1 MHNRS
6 RVPSVHEGFSDAHA
20 KDAAVANANGVA
32 IAPAAHKSQAVSYSV
47 AEMQVRFALVA
58 LATRRGVQRSLSPQ
72 AGRR

>member
-20 KDAAVANANGVA
+20 KDAAVDNANGVA